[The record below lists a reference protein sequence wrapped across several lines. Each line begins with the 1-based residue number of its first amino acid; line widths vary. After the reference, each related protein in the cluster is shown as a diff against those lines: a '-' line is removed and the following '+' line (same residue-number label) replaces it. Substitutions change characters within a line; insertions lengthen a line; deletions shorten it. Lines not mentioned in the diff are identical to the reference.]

1 MSIGFEILVFVA
13 FFLGFYLGWR
23 LRQVAHKL
31 HIFRINEEK

>member
-1 MSIGFEILVFVA
+1 MTIGFEIVVIVA

-23 LRQVAHKL
+23 LRHVAHRL